1 MKKKALALFL
11 ATMTAASLF
20 AGCGN
25 SSSSSSSA
33 GNTAKTEEKKE
44 ETEEK
49 AEEAAE
55 ETKEETK
62 EEATEEA
69 AEEDTTLEAGE
80 EKAEDAADA
89 ADKAADT
96 AEDAAEE
103 ATDAAA
109 DAAEEATDAA
119 AGAADKAADAVEE
132 AEGAVEEA
140 ADAAADAAEDATD
153 AAADAAE
160 EATDAVE
167 EAADAAAD
175 AAEEATDAAADA
187 AEGAEGAV
195 EEAADAADAA
205 EDATDA
211 AADAVED
218 AEGAVEEAAD
228 AAADAAEEATDAAAD
243 AAEDAKDAVEGAA
256 EEAAD
261 AAEEA
266 TDAAADAV
274 EDVKDA
280 VEDAAEEA
288 TDAAADAAEEA
299 EGAVEEAAED
309 AEGAVADAKEAVE
322 DAATEAAAEAEEVV
336 EEAADAAAEVEE
348 AVEEAVDEAAAE
360 AEDVATEAADA
371 AEEVAEDAADAAA
384 DAAGAVAAAGA
395 GVTEADL
402 PTAPDF
408 DPNPDYDKWTVVEY
422 TIEDIQADLVCTVS
436 AKEDNS
442 EFYLETNFYGD
453 DQMTRTTYDGKEYNV
468 EEDKTGFMKGDTPAI
483 LDKAQE
489 QDLWVYFDGAAA
501 ADDAA
506 AEETE
511 EAADA
516 EEAAEEAPAE
526 EAAEEQ
532 APAEEAAEEEAPA
545 EEAAEDK
552 AADTEEVVEEA
563 ADEAADAAGAAAEDA
578 AAEAEE
584 AAADAEEAVD
594 EAAADAEEAV
604 EETADA
610 ADEAAADAEEAVEET
625 ADAADEAAADAE
637 EAVEET
643 ADAADEAAADA
654 EEAVEET
661 ADAADEAAAD
671 TEEAVDKAVEEAA
684 AEAEEAVEETA
695 EAADEAAAEAE
706 DAVEEAAA
714 DTEEAVEEATEEV
727 AADAE
732 EVVEE
737 AAGAAAATAAAV
749 TLYQSEI
756 YPDGGDVTFAPAA
769 YNEAAPDWTEYN
781 NLIAEIKSETD
792 TEVRLAKMHQAEDL
806 LMATGAVIPIY
817 YYNDL
822 YLQKT
827 DVEGIYSNLFGF
839 KYFQFASVPR
849 DVLKVNLA
857 SEPAKIDPALN
868 SSVDGACI
876 DVNLFAGLYTYDEE
890 GNLQPD
896 LADHDNP
903 YEVSDDGLVYTF
915 HLQEGLKWSDGS
927 DLTANDF
934 VYAWK
939 RAADPMTAA
948 DYAYMFESIAGYE
961 DNDLQVEAPDD
972 LTLVVTLKAP
982 CAYFLDLAAF
992 PAYLPVP
999 QAQVEAASDWETN
1012 PGSWASEAGFVTNG
1026 AYTVSEWKH
1035 EESMTFKK
1043 NPNYYRADE
1052 VTIEE
1057 IDFMLSAD
1065 DTAIYAAYQSGDL
1078 DFADTVPTNEIEAI
1092 KENEDFH
1099 VVDNL
1104 GTYYAAFN
1112 VNSPI
1117 FEGKTVDQAIAMRK
1131 AFALLIDRD
1140 YIIENIGQTEQK
1152 VATSYIPE
1160 GMADGNG
1167 GVFKENT
1174 DAYTF
1179 PDEEAVGY
1187 YPAEWS
1193 EEGVDEA
1200 RALLEYA
1207 GFEFTEDGVL
1217 SDETPINITY
1227 LTNESTG
1234 HVAIA
1239 EAMQQDFAELGINM
1253 SIEQRE
1259 WNVFLDE
1266 RKNGQFD
1273 FAREGWLA
1281 DFNDPINMLEMWTTQ
1296 SGNNDCQFGK
1306 DPSAAPVEEEAAE

>member
-25 SSSSSSSA
+25 SSSSSSA
-33 GNTAKTEEKKE
+33 GSTAK
-44 ETEEK
+44 TEEK
-49 AEEAAE
+49 AEEAAD
-55 ETKEETK
+55 TA
-62 EEATEEA
+62 EEATDA
-69 AEEDTTLEAGE
+69 
-80 EKAEDAADA
+80 AADA
-89 ADKAADT
+89 AEEATDAAADA
-96 AEDAAEE
+96 AEEATDAVADAAEE

-119 AGAADKAADAVEE
+119 ADAAEEATDATEEAADKAGETVDEAADAAEE
-132 AEGAVEEA
+132 AT
-140 ADAAADAAEDATD
+140 DAAADAAEEATDAAADAAEEATD

-167 EAADAAAD
+167 EATDAAAD
-175 AAEEATDAAADA
+175 AAEEATDA
-187 AEGAEGAV
+187 V
-195 EEAADAADAA
+195 EE
-205 EDATDA
+205 ATDA
-211 AADAVED
+211 AADAAGAVED
-218 AEGAVEEAAD
+218 AAAD
-228 AAADAAEEATDAAAD
+228 AADAVEDAAADAADAAEEATDAVAD
-243 AAEDAKDAVEGAA
+243 AAAEATDAVEEAVDEADAEAEAVVEEAADAVEGAA
-256 EEAAD
+256 EEAK
-261 AAEEA
+261 
-266 TDAAADAV
+266 DAAADAV
-274 EDVKDA
+274 DA
-280 VEDAAEEA
+280 V
-288 TDAAADAAEEA
+288 
-299 EGAVEEAAED
+299 EGAVEEAAAD
-309 AEGAVADAKEAVE
+309 AEEAVE
-322 DAATEAAAEAEEVV
+322 EVAAEAEEAV
-336 EEAADAAAEVEE
+336 AD
-348 AVEEAVDEAAAE
+348 
-360 AEDVATEAADA
+360 AADA
-371 AEEVAEDAADAAA
+371 AEEVVDEAADAAA

-402 PTAPDF
+402 PTEPQF

-453 DQMTRTTYDGKEYNV
+453 DQMTRTTYDGTEYKV
-468 EEDKTGFMKGDTPAI
+468 EEDKTGFMGGDTPAI
-483 LDKAQE
+483 LDIAQE

-501 ADDAA
+501 GA
-506 AEETE
+506 
-511 EAADA
+511 
-516 EEAAEEAPAE
+516 
-526 EAAEEQ
+526 
-532 APAEEAAEEEAPA
+532 AEEAAEEEAPA
-545 EEAAEDK
+545 EDATEEAAAEEATEEEATAEDAEAEEATEEDAAAEEATEEK
-552 AADTEEVVEEA
+552 AAEEAVEEEAADAEEVVEEA
-563 ADEAADAAGAAAEDA
+563 AAEEAEAVGEAAEEVAADAE
-578 AAEAEE
+578 EATEE

-594 EAAADAEEAV
+594 EAAAETEEAADEAAAEAEEAV
-604 EETADA
+604 
-610 ADEAAADAEEAVEET
+610 DEAAADAEGAV
-625 ADAADEAAADAE
+625 
-637 EAVEET
+637 
-643 ADAADEAAADA
+643 
-654 EEAVEET
+654 
-661 ADAADEAAAD
+661 DEAAAD
-671 TEEAVDKAVEEAA
+671 TEEAVEEAA
-684 AEAEEAVEETA
+684 ADAEAVADDAAKEAEEAVEETA
-695 EAADEAAAEAE
+695 EAADEATADAEEAVEEVADEAAEAE
-706 DAVEEAAA
+706 EAVEEAAA
-714 DTEEAVEEATEEV
+714 ETEEAVEEA
-727 AADAE
+727 AE
-732 EVVEE
+732 EVTEETESVVEE
-737 AAGAAAATAAAV
+737 SAGAAAAAAAAV
-749 TLYQSEI
+749 ALYQSPI
-756 YPDGGDVTFAPAA
+756 YPDGGDVTFAPAP

-1026 AYTVSEWKH
+1026 AYTVSDWKH

-1174 DAYTF
+1174 DAYTY
-1179 PDEEAVGY
+1179 PVEDAVGY
-1187 YPAEWS
+1187 FPAEWS
-1193 EEGVDEA
+1193 EEGVEEA

-1296 SGNNDCQFGK
+1296 SGNNDCQFGR
-1306 DPSAAPVEEEAAE
+1306 DPAAAVAEDAE

>member
-1 MKKKALALFL
+1 
-11 ATMTAASLF
+11 MTRTTYDGTEYKVEEDKTGFMGGDTPAILDIAQEQNLWVYFDDAAA
-20 AGCGN
+20 AGD
-25 SSSSSSSA
+25 A
-33 GNTAKTEEKKE
+33 
-44 ETEEK
+44 
-49 AEEAAE
+49 
-55 ETKEETK
+55 

-69 AEEDTTLEAGE
+69 AEEEATE
-80 EKAEDAADA
+80 EA
-89 ADKAADT
+89 
-96 AEDAAEE
+96 AAEE
-103 ATDAAA
+103 AT
-109 DAAEEATDAA
+109 EEA
-119 AGAADKAADAVEE
+119 
-132 AEGAVEEA
+132 
-140 ADAAADAAEDATD
+140 
-153 AAADAAE
+153 
-160 EATDAVE
+160 
-167 EAADAAAD
+167 
-175 AAEEATDAAADA
+175 
-187 AEGAEGAV
+187 
-195 EEAADAADAA
+195 
-205 EDATDA
+205 
-211 AADAVED
+211 
-218 AEGAVEEAAD
+218 
-228 AAADAAEEATDAAAD
+228 
-243 AAEDAKDAVEGAA
+243 
-256 EEAAD
+256 
-261 AAEEA
+261 
-266 TDAAADAV
+266 
-274 EDVKDA
+274 
-280 VEDAAEEA
+280 
-288 TDAAADAAEEA
+288 
-299 EGAVEEAAED
+299 
-309 AEGAVADAKEAVE
+309 
-322 DAATEAAAEAEEVV
+322 
-336 EEAADAAAEVEE
+336 
-348 AVEEAVDEAAAE
+348 
-360 AEDVATEAADA
+360 
-371 AEEVAEDAADAAA
+371 
-384 DAAGAVAAAGA
+384 
-395 GVTEADL
+395 
-402 PTAPDF
+402 
-408 DPNPDYDKWTVVEY
+408 
-422 TIEDIQADLVCTVS
+422 
-436 AKEDNS
+436 
-442 EFYLETNFYGD
+442 
-453 DQMTRTTYDGKEYNV
+453 
-468 EEDKTGFMKGDTPAI
+468 
-483 LDKAQE
+483 
-489 QDLWVYFDGAAA
+489 
-501 ADDAA
+501 
-506 AEETE
+506 
-511 EAADA
+511 
-516 EEAAEEAPAE
+516 
-526 EAAEEQ
+526 
-532 APAEEAAEEEAPA
+532 AEEAAEEETKEAEEVTDEAAADA
-545 EEAAEDK
+545 EEAVGEA
-552 AADTEEVVEEA
+552 AADAEEATEEAAADAEEATEEV
-563 ADEAADAAGAAAEDA
+563 
-578 AAEAEE
+578 AAEAEEAVEE
-584 AAADAEEAVD
+584 AAADAEEAVEEAAD
-594 EAAADAEEAV
+594 EAAAEAEEAVEEAAAETEEAAEEAAAETEEAADDAAKEAEEAV

-610 ADEAAADAEEAVEET
+610 ADEAAADAEEAVEE
-625 ADAADEAAADAE
+625 AAAE
-637 EAVEET
+637 
-643 ADAADEAAADA
+643 
-654 EEAVEET
+654 
-661 ADAADEAAAD
+661 
-671 TEEAVDKAVEEAA
+671 TEEAVDEAVEEAA
-684 AEAEEAVEETA
+684 AET
-695 EAADEAAAEAE
+695 
-706 DAVEEAAA
+706 EEAA
-714 DTEEAVEEATEEV
+714 EEV
-727 AADAE
+727 AE
-732 EVVEE
+732 ETESVVEE
-737 AAGAAAATAAAV
+737 AAGAAAAAAAAV
-749 TLYQSEI
+749 SLYQSPV
-756 YPDGGDVTFAPAA
+756 YPDGGDVTFAPAP

-839 KYFQFASVPR
+839 KYFQFATVPR

-876 DVNLFAGLYTYDEE
+876 DVNLFAGLYTYDAD

-1026 AYTVSEWKH
+1026 AYTVSDWKH

-1174 DAYTF
+1174 DAYTY
-1179 PDEEAVGY
+1179 PVEDAVGY
-1187 YPAEWS
+1187 FPAEWS
-1193 EEGVDEA
+1193 EEGVEEA

-1296 SGNNDCQFGK
+1296 SGNNDCQFGR
-1306 DPSAAPVEEEAAE
+1306 DPGAAAEEAAE